1 MAQRKLSKE
10 VEGYIKRIGEYRAD
24 GKFGRAVQLCDS
36 VLEIADDRWM
46 RNVIL
51 EFKGDSLYRVGRRTK
66 DDEIV
71 QSARTCYREV
81 LKNNPRDIVAKRGV
95 ERIDRYF

>member
-10 VEGYIKRIGEYRAD
+10 VEGYIRRIGHFRAQ
-24 GKFGRAVQLCDS
+24 GKFGRAIQFCDKALA
-36 VLEIADDRWM
+36 VIDDNLI

-51 EFKGDSLYRVGRRTK
+51 EFKGDSLYRVGRRTN
-66 DDEIV
+66 DEETI
-71 QSARTCYREV
+71 QMARQCYAEV
-81 LKNNPRDIVAKRGV
+81 ISNNPDDLVAQNGI